1 MHILMLKLHERE
13 CQTNWSRLMNYFTLL
28 MEVGMGGKHQTLYML
43 QNFDYVVDICDV
55 MLGDKSPK
63 AAHEKEK
70 RISMGGSVSMTPF
83 GPLVALASHLIRS
96 SYTKE
101 MMQHDDLDLETFAL
115 FANDEK
121 TTDPKKKL
129 DTRVLI
135 SDEAYKYFTNPD
147 LVSFIMQYN
156 FQEEEYGRALTHLCF
171 DNEKLSKKVC
181 KFLLK
186 SIVNSDY
193 EKIKPYLGIVSQLL
207 KIKDK

>member
-1 MHILMLKLHERE
+1 
-13 CQTNWSRLMNYFTLL
+13 MNYFTLL

-156 FQEEEYGRALTHLCF
+156 F
-171 DNEKLSKKVC
+171 
-181 KFLLK
+181 
-186 SIVNSDY
+186 
-193 EKIKPYLGIVSQLL
+193 
-207 KIKDK
+207 